1 MNSQAAILIAVLAVL
16 AALAALALWL
26 RERAARKAQRSV
38 LDERNVYEPLFA
50 DLWSD
55 EMHRRLAALFVA
67 QRVAKTS
74 AAARGLA
81 PVLISFVRRRTAA
94 STDETESF
102 EDLRLALT
110 ILASKAIR
118 RAQRAS
124 GQKIDL
130 GGVNFRA
137 AVLAGADLRGFR
149 LAQCKFDRCRLSGA
163 DLRDADLSGASLVGA
178 DLAGA
183 DMRGADL
190 TESDLSDADFTG
202 SRVDLANFT
211 NANVAGAIL
220 TEARGLIQEQLDV
233 AFGDSGTAVPE
244 RLRFAA
250 GRAQRLRGRVG

>member
-1 MNSQAAILIAVLAVL
+1 MILQAAILVAVLAVA
-16 AALAALALWL
+16 AALAALAMWL
-26 RERAARKAQRSV
+26 RERSARRAQRSV

-67 QRVAKTS
+67 QRVAKSS
-74 AAARGLA
+74 AAAGGLA

-94 STDETESF
+94 PSVEMESF

-110 ILASKAIR
+110 ILASKPVR

-137 AVLAGADLRGFR
+137 AVLAGVDLAGFR
-149 LAQCKFDRCRLSGA
+149 LAQCRFDRCRLSGA
-163 DLRDADLSGASLVGA
+163 DLRGADLSGASLVGA
-178 DLAGA
+178 DMASA
-183 DMRGADL
+183 DLRGADL
-190 TESDLSDADFTG
+190 TEADLSDADFTG
-202 SRVDLANFT
+202 ARVDQANFT

-220 TEARGLIQEQLDV
+220 TEAKGLIQEQLDV

-250 GRAQRLRGRVG
+250 GRGQRLRGRAG